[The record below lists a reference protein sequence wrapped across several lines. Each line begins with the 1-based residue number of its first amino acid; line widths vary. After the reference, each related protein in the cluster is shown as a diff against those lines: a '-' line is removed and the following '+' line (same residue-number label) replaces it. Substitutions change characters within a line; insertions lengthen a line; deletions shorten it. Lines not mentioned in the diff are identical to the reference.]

1 MSEDYNRLRLKY
13 HGDSKK
19 LGEILQMECRD
30 KCSRKLSHTLSCKEF
45 IFPSLALAEMS
56 TSDAVADVHA
66 SMIDSQCRVLDMTA
80 GLGIDS
86 FHFAAK
92 GCEVTAIELSPDAS
106 SALRH
111 NAVALGLSDR
121 VRVIE
126 GDSIAWL
133 AGCDEHFDV
142 IFIDPAR
149 RDTSGRHVALKQC
162 SPDITTSLPL
172 LMSRAKRVI
181 VKLSPMIDISSAK
194 SELGITHCDITVI
207 GTSRECKEVVMSI
220 SETDAYDTKTGSD
233 TITCVTIGHG
243 SYHVSSLAGCNYGNP
258 VTGSY
263 LLQPFPAVMKGTGGS
278 LSGYTKLHPS
288 THLYVTD
295 SPLPDFPGLHY
306 RIIDIVPFNKR
317 DIKAIRTNYP
327 KINVITR
334 NFPLSAP
341 ELVKKLSVKEG
352 GDKMLFGAIMHDGSK
367 ALIITESGFRPI
379 SS

>member
-13 HGDSKK
+13 HGDSAK

-30 KCSRKLSHTLSCKEF
+30 KCSRKLSDTLSCDGF

-56 TSDAVADVHA
+56 TSDAVAEVHA
-66 SMIDSQCRVLDMTA
+66 SMIEGGCRLLDMTA

-92 GCEVTAIELSPDAS
+92 GCDVTAVELSHEA
-106 SALRH
+106 AVTLRH
-111 NAVALGLSDR
+111 NATVLGYSDKLH
-121 VRVIE
+121 VIE
-126 GDSIAWL
+126 GDSIDWL

-149 RDTSGRHVALKQC
+149 RDTSGRHIALKQC
-162 SPDITTSLPL
+162 SPDITVAMSL

-194 SELGITHCDITVI
+194 SELGISHCDITVI
-207 GTSRECKEVVMSI
+207 GTTRECKEVVMSI
-220 SETDAYDTKTGSD
+220 RESDANDTDTDDT
-233 TITCVTIGHG
+233 TICVTIGNG
-243 SYHVSSLAGCNYGNP
+243 SYQAFSSVRCDYGLP
-258 VTGSY
+258 VVGNY
-263 LLQPFPAVMKGTGGS
+263 LLQPFPSVMKGTGGTVA
-278 LSGYTKLHPS
+278 GYTKLHPS

-317 DIKAIRTNYP
+317 DIKKIKTTYP

-341 ELVKKLSVKEG
+341 ELVKKLAVKEG

-367 ALIITESGFRPI
+367 ALIITESGFRAT
-379 SS
+379 

>member
-1 MSEDYNRLRLKY
+1 MSVDYNRLRLKY
-13 HGDSKK
+13 HGDSTK

-30 KCSRKLSHTLSCKEF
+30 KCSRKLPDTLSCDGF

-56 TSDAVADVHA
+56 TSDAVAEVHA
-66 SMIDSQCRVLDMTA
+66 SMIDDGCRVLDMTA

-92 GCEVTAIELSPDAS
+92 GCDVTAVELSREA
-106 SALRH
+106 
-111 NAVALGLSDR
+111 AVALQHNASVLGYNDN
-121 VRVIE
+121 VHVIE
-126 GDSIAWL
+126 GDSIEWL
-133 AGCDEHFDV
+133 AGCNEHFDV

-162 SPDITTSLPL
+162 SPDITVSISLL
-172 LMSRAKRVI
+172 LSRAKRVI

-194 SELGITHCDITVI
+194 SELDIRHCDITVI
-207 GTSRECKEVVMSI
+207 GTTRECKEVVMSI
-220 SETDAYDTKTGSD
+220 SEADAHAPEADDTV
-233 TITCVTIGHG
+233 TCITIGNG
-243 SYHVSSLAGCNYGNP
+243 SYHFASSVRCNYGMP
-258 VTGSY
+258 GVGEY
-263 LLQPFPAVMKGTGGS
+263 LLQPFPSVMKGTGGTV
-278 LSGYTKLHPS
+278 SGYTKLHPS
-288 THLYVTD
+288 THLYITD

-317 DIKAIRTNYP
+317 DIKKIKTTYP

-352 GDKMLFGAIMHDGSK
+352 GDKMLFGAIMYDGSK
-367 ALIITESGFRPI
+367 ALIITESGFRAT
-379 SS
+379 